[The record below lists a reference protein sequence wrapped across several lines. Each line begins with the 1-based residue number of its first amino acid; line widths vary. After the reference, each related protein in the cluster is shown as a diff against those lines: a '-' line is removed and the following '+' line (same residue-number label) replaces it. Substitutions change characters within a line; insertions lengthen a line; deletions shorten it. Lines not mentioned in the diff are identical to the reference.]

1 MQPEVLAA
9 AGLGVS
15 GFTLIITLTLFHLA
29 RKRMVELESD
39 LAELSRRQKEL
50 LEVEE
55 AVMERHP
62 SYEDFEKT
70 VSNLSER
77 LFQLVR
83 EKYELGEIT
92 TYEEMIQVLQEM
104 DSEDEVVDDLINFFE
119 YLEKIEYSE
128 EELDEADR
136 AMIRQ
141 AAFRLLRKAGS
152 SLEGLEGRRVS
163 G

>member
-1 MQPEVLAA
+1 MQQGLLAA
-9 AGLGVS
+9 ASLGVS
-15 GFTLIITLTLFHLA
+15 GFTLVIALTLFHLA
-29 RKRMVELESD
+29 RKRMVELESN
-39 LAELSRRQKEL
+39 LAELSSRQKEL

-55 AVMERHP
+55 AVMEKHP
-62 SYEDFEKT
+62 DYEEFERT

-83 EKYELGEIT
+83 AKYDLGEIT
-92 TYEEMIQVLQEM
+92 TYEEMIQALQEM
-104 DSEDEVVDDLINFFE
+104 DVEDEVVDDLINFFE
-119 YLEKIEYSE
+119 YLEKIEYSD

-152 SLEGLEGRRVS
+152 NLKDLEGRK
-163 G
+163 